1 MAQSAFLESIRQ
13 VLRTKHYSFQ
23 TEKTYLTW
31 IKRFILFNK
40 KQHPKDMGEQ
50 EVTNF
55 LTHLAV
61 NRHVTAS
68 TQNLA
73 LCAIVF
79 MYKHVL
85 HRELTLLPDTVRARA
100 PKRVPTVLSH
110 DEAIRIINTMS
121 GHYKLMFSL
130 LYGCGLRKSELLRL
144 RIKDI
149 DFDSK
154 NIFVFRGKGGKDRV
168 TMLPNGLVTQ
178 IKFQIEKVRDIHD
191 KDLAEGGGKTSL
203 PSSLARKYPY
213 AITDFKWQYLFPS
226 TVRCKHPVDGYYCR
240 HHLHWT
246 TLSKTLRKAVNQSAI
261 NKHVTAHTFRHS
273 FATELLKSGTDI
285 RTVQEL
291 LGHADLKT
299 TQIYTHVIGQHS
311 SGTTSPID
319 KMY

>member
-1 MAQSAFLESIRQ
+1 MARSPFMESIRQ
-13 VLRTKHYSFQ
+13 ALRTKHYSFQ

-31 IKRFILFNK
+31 IRRFILYNK

-61 NRHVTAS
+61 NRHVTSS

-73 LCAIVF
+73 LCSIVF

-85 HRELTLLPDTVRARA
+85 NRELTLLPDTIRARA

-110 DEAIRIINTMS
+110 DEAMKIINSMS
-121 GHYKLMFSL
+121 GNYKLMFSL
-130 LYGCGLRKSELLRL
+130 LYGCGLRKAELLSL

-149 DFDSK
+149 DFESK
-154 NIFVFRGKGGKDRV
+154 NIFVFRGKGRKDRV
-168 TMLPNGLVTQ
+168 TMLPDGLVEQ
-178 IKFQIEKVRDIHD
+178 IKSQIEKVRDIHD
-191 KDLAEGGGKTSL
+191 KDIAEGEGKTSL
-203 PSSLARKYPY
+203 PTGLARKYPY

-226 TVRCKHPVDGYYCR
+226 KVRCKHPVDGYFCR

-246 TLSKTLRKAVNQSAI
+246 SLTKALRKAVKMSNI
-261 NKHVTAHTFRHS
+261 HKHVTAHTFRHS
-273 FATELLKSGTDI
+273 FATQLLKSGTDI

-291 LGHADLKT
+291 LGHTDLKT

-319 KMY
+319 RM